1 MRERDEGGPP
11 QGVYARIAA
20 EQRVKHAVRPPPAYV
35 RWIGSLLLL
44 AILGAVLLAAFRVSP
59 W

>member
-1 MRERDEGGPP
+1 M
-11 QGVYARIAA
+11 AA